1 MRSYFERIEFIYH
14 ILAALHIPCTV
25 NALYEGWQLRFP
37 WCDGDIAAHAGT
49 YGEARGMVESFC
61 FPWDGDDVTVL
72 TPEEAAIKIIAL
84 YNEEMI

>member
-25 NALYEGWQLRFP
+25 NALYEDWQLRFP
-37 WCDGDIAAHAGT
+37 WCPGDIAAQAGT
-49 YGEARGMVESFC
+49 RGEAQGMVESFC
-61 FPWDGDDVTVL
+61 FPWEGDDVTVL